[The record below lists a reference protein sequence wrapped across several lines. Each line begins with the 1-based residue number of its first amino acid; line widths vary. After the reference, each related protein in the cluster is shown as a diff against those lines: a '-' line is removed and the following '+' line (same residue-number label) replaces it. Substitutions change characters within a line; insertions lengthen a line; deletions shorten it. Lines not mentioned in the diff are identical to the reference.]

1 MHAAALV
8 YFREVVRTGSVRKA
22 AVVLNVASSAVNR
35 QVLKLER
42 ARSATLRSAAVRQR
56 LTVAGELLLRHITAT
71 LHDFDRVRAEI
82 DDLKSARSGHVSI
95 SAMDSLLVD
104 FLPRAIDRFRAEFP
118 AVSYT
123 VVSTQPTDVPQHV
136 ADGSADLG
144 FTFVSQVPPSVRFE
158 AEIPAPIGVVMPAE
172 HPLALGSAVDFEAVR
187 RFPLLAQSDP
197 LPRSADI
204 DPDFAKFRAEL
215 PAEARLE
222 LDSDAQDG
230 LAPQQGIAFFTQLG
244 FLQEIAAGELA
255 WRPFRSRA
263 INELKLG
270 LLVPSNRSLN
280 PRPSSSLAG
289 LLKSCIGS
297 CGCDTRREF
306 ENRSPLNVLS
316 FSRNP
321 FSS

>member
-1 MHAAALV
+1 LHAAALV

-35 QVLKLER
+35 QVLKLESALG
-42 ARSATLRSAAVRQR
+42 ARLFDRQPSGMR

-144 FTFVSQVPPSVRFE
+144 FTFVSQVPPSVRFD

-172 HPLALGSAVDFEAVR
+172 HPLALGSAVDFESVR

-215 PAEARLE
+215 QPKLVSNSIQMLKVALRLN
-222 LDSDAQDG
+222 
-230 LAPQQGIAFFTQLG
+230 QGIAFFTQLG

-280 PRPSSSLAG
+280 PPTQQLA
-289 LLKSCIGS
+289 
-297 CGCDTRREF
+297 RRLVEELRRF
-306 ENRSPLNVLS
+306 VRV
-316 FSRNP
+316 
-321 FSS
+321 

>member
-1 MHAAALV
+1 LHAAALV

-35 QVLKLER
+35 QVLKLESALG
-42 ARSATLRSAAVRQR
+42 ARLFDRQPSGMR

-172 HPLALGSAVDFEAVR
+172 HPLALGSSVDFEAVR

-204 DPDFAKFRAEL
+204 DPDFARFRAEL
-215 PAEARLE
+215 QPKLVSNSIQMLKVALRLN
-222 LDSDAQDG
+222 
-230 LAPQQGIAFFTQLG
+230 QGIAFFTQLG

-280 PRPSSSLAG
+280 PPTQQLA
-289 LLKSCIGS
+289 
-297 CGCDTRREF
+297 RRLVEELRRF
-306 ENRSPLNVLS
+306 VRV
-316 FSRNP
+316 
-321 FSS
+321 